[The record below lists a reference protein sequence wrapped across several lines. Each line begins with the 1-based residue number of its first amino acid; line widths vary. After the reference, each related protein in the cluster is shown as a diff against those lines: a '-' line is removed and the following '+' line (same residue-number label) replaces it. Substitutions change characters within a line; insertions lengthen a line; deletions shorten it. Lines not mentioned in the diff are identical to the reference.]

1 MLEKTK
7 SRRNSVMFIRLILV
21 PLLVSILAACGE
33 EPGPYPWLDDL
44 SAEEARSS
52 GKRLI
57 DLPEGLHLL
66 ERDVGAAKNM
76 FIAIHGYDSG
86 GYEWVYPLKT
96 IDNNET
102 ATYFFRWDWN
112 TCADTSAETLTEEI
126 GVLLKQAPGIE
137 SVRLVGHSY
146 GGLLVAAIADN
157 WPYDTPVEIHVV
169 ASPLAGM
176 RGLNQLCDFEMLTSI
191 DKNVR
196 FFEWRTR
203 KELDGAFK
211 DLDVDPQVIH
221 LTGSTVIRLPETYR
235 GKRLGHNWS
244 ISWVADK
251 LAERLR

>member
-1 MLEKTK
+1 MPL
-7 SRRNSVMFIRLILV
+7 RFILV
-21 PLLVSILAACGE
+21 TLLVSILAACKE
-33 EPGPYPWLDDL
+33 EPAPYPWLDEL

-57 DLPEGLHLL
+57 GLAEGLHLL
-66 ERDVGAAKNM
+66 ERDVGSAREM
-76 FIAIHGYDSG
+76 LIGIHGYDSR

-96 IDNNET
+96 IDNTET

-112 TCADTSAETLTEEI
+112 SCADTSAVALTEEI
-126 GVLLKQAPGIE
+126 GVLLQQAPGIE
-137 SVRLVGHSY
+137 VVRLVGHSY
-146 GGLLVAAIADN
+146 GGLLVAAIADS
-157 WPYDTPVEIHVV
+157 WPYDTPVEIHAV

-176 RGLNQLCDFEMLTSI
+176 RGLNQLCNFEMLTSI

-211 DLDVDPQVIH
+211 DLHVDPQVIH
-221 LTGSTVIRLPETYR
+221 LTGSTVTRLPETYR

-244 ISWVADK
+244 ISWVADE
-251 LAERLR
+251 LAHW

>member
-1 MLEKTK
+1 MPL
-7 SRRNSVMFIRLILV
+7 RFILV
-21 PLLVSILAACGE
+21 ILLVSILAACEE
-33 EPGPYPWLDDL
+33 EPAPYPWLDEL

-57 DLPEGLHLL
+57 ALPEGLHLL
-66 ERDVGAAKNM
+66 ERGVGSARELL
-76 FIAIHGYDSG
+76 IGVHGYDSG

-96 IDNNET
+96 IDNTET
-102 ATYFFRWDWN
+102 ATYFYRWDWN
-112 TCADTSAETLTEEI
+112 SCAHISAVTLTEEI
-126 GVLLKQAPGIE
+126 GVLLQQASGIE
-137 SVRLVGHSY
+137 VVRLIGHSY
-146 GGLLVAAIADN
+146 GGLLVAAIADS

-169 ASPLAGM
+169 ATPLAGV

-203 KELDGAFK
+203 KALDGAFK
-211 DLDVDPQVIH
+211 DLDVDPQIIH

-244 ISWVADK
+244 ISWVADE
-251 LAERLR
+251 LAQ